1 MTRYRFAYLYVYL
14 FRYCWELSFLCDS
27 KTLLCGADDCNY
39 MWEKGGEGDNNKKER
54 MKRLEW
60 NVRTQLRDPGS
71 LAVYCFSHP
80 FFFYSFR
87 YAYPFLI
94 FPFCFLL
101 ALYFKGTPLL
111 YLNNVYTLCTL
122 WLVGT
127 FFFSGPLTP
136 QHEDLVVVAITVIIK
151 TAPTNFVSL
160 YFNHRGESVWTVFL
174 VRFPTCCKS
183 QAAENWTRKRKVKN
197 KEGRKEHQSKYIW
210 IVLRYLI
217 AISPKL
223 NKNRRWWAHLIM
235 YSVV

>member
-1 MTRYRFAYLYVYL
+1 MIVIT
-14 FRYCWELSFLCDS
+14 C
-27 KTLLCGADDCNY
+27 
-39 MWEKGGEGDNNKKER
+39 EKKVAKGIITKRKGW
-54 MKRLEW
+54 KRLEW

-94 FPFCFLL
+94 FPFCFF
-101 ALYFKGTPLL
+101 AGPLFQRDTSL

-127 FFFSGPLTP
+127 FFSSGSLTP
-136 QHEDLVVVAITVIIK
+136 QHEDQVVVAITVIIK
-151 TAPTNFVSL
+151 TAPTIFFFSL

-210 IVLRYLI
+210 IVLRYSI

>member
-1 MTRYRFAYLYVYL
+1 MCEHNLEIQAVWLYIFLPTRFSSIHLDMRILFLY
-14 FRYCWELSFLCDS
+14 S
-27 KTLLCGADDCNY
+27 
-39 MWEKGGEGDNNKKER
+39 
-54 MKRLEW
+54 
-60 NVRTQLRDPGS
+60 
-71 LAVYCFSHP
+71 P
-80 FFFYSFR
+80 FV
-87 YAYPFLI
+87 
-94 FPFCFLL
+94 FLL
-101 ALYFKGTPLL
+101 ALYFKGDTSL

-127 FFFSGPLTP
+127 FFSSGSLTP
-136 QHEDLVVVAITVIIK
+136 QHEDQVVVAITVIIK
-151 TAPTNFVSL
+151 TAPTIFFFSL